1 MNTHTQTETQTKQE
15 FTEAELKLDE
25 LESLFLDYIEDIDI
39 NDYLTEEDLEEGNIN
54 DAQDLYDLLYENYAF
69 DVEIIYYS
77 TAMKYLTEHDQS
89 LSESIEIAIER
100 GYELENI
107 NSETLASLHA
117 SRQAEDDFWMI
128 REDID
133 EILSR

>member
-1 MNTHTQTETQTKQE
+1 MNTQTESKQE

-39 NDYLTEEDLEEGNIN
+39 TDYLTEEDLEEGNLN
-54 DAQDLYDLLYENYAF
+54 DAHDLYDLLRDNYAF

-77 TAMKYLTEHDQS
+77 TAMKYLTEHDTS
-89 LSESIEIAIER
+89 LSESLEIANEM
-100 GYELENI
+100 GFDLESL

-117 SRQAEDDFWMI
+117 SRQAEDDYWTI
-128 REDID
+128 KDEID
-133 EILSR
+133 DILSR

>member
-1 MNTHTQTETQTKQE
+1 MNTQTHKQTEQE
-15 FTEAELKLDE
+15 FTEEQIKLDE
-25 LESLFLDYIEDIDI
+25 LEILFDSYIEDIDI
-39 NDYLTEEDLEEGNIN
+39 TDYLTEEDLEEGNIN
-54 DAQDLYDLLYENYAF
+54 DAQDLYDLLYDNYAF

-100 GYELENI
+100 GYELEDI

-128 REDID
+128 KEDID

>member
-1 MNTHTQTETQTKQE
+1 MNTQKQTETKQQ

-39 NDYLTEEDLEEGNIN
+39 TDYLTEEDLEEDNLN
-54 DAQDLYDLLYENYAF
+54 DAHDLYDLLKDNYAF

-77 TAMKYLTEHDQS
+77 TAMEYLTEHDTS
-89 LSESIEIAIER
+89 LSESLEIANEM
-100 GYELENI
+100 GFDLESL

-128 REDID
+128 KEDID

>member
-1 MNTHTQTETQTKQE
+1 MNTQTHKQTEQE
-15 FTEAELKLDE
+15 FTEEQIKLDE
-25 LESLFLDYIEDIDI
+25 LEILFDSYIEDIDI
-39 NDYLTEEDLEEGNIN
+39 TDYLTEEDLEEGNIN
-54 DAQDLYDLLYENYAF
+54 DAQDLYDLLYDNYAF

-100 GYELENI
+100 GYELEDI

-117 SRQAEDDFWMI
+117 SQKV
-128 REDID
+128 REDFYDITDEID

>member
-1 MNTHTQTETQTKQE
+1 MNTQTHKQTEQE
-15 FTEAELKLDE
+15 FTEEQIKLDE
-25 LESLFLDYIEDIDI
+25 LEILFDSYVEDIDI
-39 NDYLTEEDLEEGNIN
+39 TDYLTEEDLEEGNIN

>member
-1 MNTHTQTETQTKQE
+1 MNTHTQTESKQE

-39 NDYLTEEDLEEGNIN
+39 TDYLTEEDLEEGNLN
-54 DAQDLYDLLYENYAF
+54 DAHDLYDLLKDNYAF
-69 DVEIIYYS
+69 DVDIIYYS
-77 TAMKYLTEHDQS
+77 TAMKYLTEHDTS
-89 LSESIEIAIER
+89 LSESLEIASEM
-100 GYELENI
+100 GFDLESL

-117 SRQAEDDFWMI
+117 SRQAEDDYWTI
-128 REDID
+128 KDEID

>member
-1 MNTHTQTETQTKQE
+1 MNTHTQTETKQE

-39 NDYLTEEDLEEGNIN
+39 TDYLTEEDLEEGNLN
-54 DAQDLYDLLYENYAF
+54 DAHDLYDLLRDNYAF
-69 DVEIIYYS
+69 DVDIIYYS
-77 TAMKYLTEHDQS
+77 TAMEYLTEHDTS
-89 LSESIEIAIER
+89 LSESIEIANEM
-100 GYELENI
+100 GFDLESL

-117 SRQAEDDFWMI
+117 SRQAEDDFW
-128 REDID
+128 RCKEDIN

>member
-1 MNTHTQTETQTKQE
+1 MNAQTHKQTEQE
-15 FTEAELKLDE
+15 FTEEQIKLDE
-25 LESLFLDYIEDIDI
+25 LEILFDSYVEDIDI
-39 NDYLTEEDLEEGNIN
+39 TDYLTEEDLQEGNIN
-54 DAQDLYDLLYENYAF
+54 DAQDLYDLLYDNYAF

-77 TAMKYLTEHDQS
+77 TAMKYLTEHDIS

-100 GYELENI
+100 GYELESI

-128 REDID
+128 KEDID

>member
-1 MNTHTQTETQTKQE
+1 MNTHTQTESKQE

-39 NDYLTEEDLEEGNIN
+39 TDYLTEEDLEEGNLN
-54 DAQDLYDLLYENYAF
+54 DAHDLYDLLRDNYAF

-77 TAMKYLTEHDQS
+77 TAMKYLTEHDTS
-89 LSESIEIAIER
+89 LSESLEIANEM
-100 GYELENI
+100 GFDLESL

-117 SRQAEDDFWMI
+117 SRQAEDDYWMI
-128 REDID
+128 KEDID

>member
-1 MNTHTQTETQTKQE
+1 MNTHTQTESKQE

-39 NDYLTEEDLEEGNIN
+39 TDYLTEEDLEEGNLN
-54 DAQDLYDLLYENYAF
+54 DAHDLYDLLRDNYAF

-77 TAMKYLTEHDQS
+77 TAMKYLTEHDTS
-89 LSESIEIAIER
+89 LSESLEIANEM
-100 GYELENI
+100 GFDLESL

-117 SRQAEDDFWMI
+117 SRQAEDDYWTI
-128 REDID
+128 KDEID
-133 EILSR
+133 DILSR

>member
-1 MNTHTQTETQTKQE
+1 MNTQTQTENKTQTKQE
-15 FTEAELKLDE
+15 KQIDDLIKLFE
-25 LESLFLDYIEDIDI
+25 DYLPEIDIDSILHYNDIEDI
-39 NDYLTEEDLEEGNIN
+39 NDSD
-54 DAQDLYDLLYENYAF
+54 DLYDLLHENYAF
-69 DVEIIYYS
+69 DIEIIYYS

-100 GYELENI
+100 GYELENL

-117 SRQAEDDFWMI
+117 SQKARDDFWDI
-128 REDID
+128 TDEID

>member
-1 MNTHTQTETQTKQE
+1 MNTQTHKQTEQE
-15 FTEAELKLDE
+15 FTEEQIKLDE
-25 LESLFLDYIEDIDI
+25 LEILFDSYVEDIDI
-39 NDYLTEEDLEEGNIN
+39 TDYLTEEDLQEGNIN
-54 DAQDLYDLLYENYAF
+54 DAQDLYDLLYDNYAF

-77 TAMKYLTEHDQS
+77 TAMKYLTEHDIS

-100 GYELENI
+100 GYELESI

-128 REDID
+128 KEDID

>member
-1 MNTHTQTETQTKQE
+1 MNTHTQTESKQE

-39 NDYLTEEDLEEGNIN
+39 TDYLTEEDLEEGNLN
-54 DAQDLYDLLYENYAF
+54 DAHDLYDLLKDNYAF

-77 TAMKYLTEHDQS
+77 TAMKYLTEHDTS
-89 LSESIEIAIER
+89 LSESIEIAVDM

-107 NSETLASLHA
+107 NSELLASLHA
-117 SRQAEDDFWMI
+117 SQKA
-128 REDID
+128 REDFHSITD
-133 EILSR
+133 EINEILYR

>member
-1 MNTHTQTETQTKQE
+1 MNTQTENKTETKQE

-25 LESLFLDYIEDIDI
+25 LESLFLDYIEDVDI
-39 NDYLTEEDLEEGNIN
+39 TDYLTEEDLEEGNLN
-54 DAQDLYDLLYENYAF
+54 DAHDLYDLLKDNYAF

-77 TAMKYLTEHDQS
+77 TAMKYLTEHDTS
-89 LSESIEIAIER
+89 LSESIEIAVDM

-107 NSETLASLHA
+107 NSELLASLHA
-117 SRQAEDDFWMI
+117 SRQAEDDFWAVKD
-128 REDID
+128 EID

>member
-1 MNTHTQTETQTKQE
+1 MNTHTQTESKQE

-39 NDYLTEEDLEEGNIN
+39 TDYLTEEDLEEGNLN
-54 DAQDLYDLLYENYAF
+54 DAHDLHDLLRDNYAF

-77 TAMKYLTEHDQS
+77 TAMKYLTEHDIT
-89 LSESIEIAIER
+89 LSESLEIANEM
-100 GYELENI
+100 GFDLESL

-117 SRQAEDDFWMI
+117 SRQAEDDYWMI
-128 REDID
+128 KEDID

>member
-1 MNTHTQTETQTKQE
+1 MNTQTESKQE

-39 NDYLTEEDLEEGNIN
+39 TDYLTEEDLEEGNLN
-54 DAQDLYDLLYENYAF
+54 DAHDLYDLLRDNYAF

-77 TAMKYLTEHDQS
+77 TAMKYLTEHDTS
-89 LSESIEIAIER
+89 LSESLEIANEM
-100 GYELENI
+100 GFDLESL

-117 SRQAEDDFWMI
+117 SRQAEDDYWMI
-128 REDID
+128 KEDID